1 MEANL
6 DVLGD
11 LAVMALVVV
20 RDDLPPGALLP
31 SGAAAG
37 ARIRQATRG
46 TAIVRADRRQAPA
59 VVVAPTLT
67 EGTDGLDVRG
77 QVRAHEV
84 VRVALKL
91 GRHVRSE
98 ESHVGNVHR
107 VDGGMEVD
115 EACGAVREL
124 YRDARAGSCWRN
136 RGHRG
141 HLGAGASH
149 VHLRVREV
157 FQSKKLRLQ
166 VAVHLICNHLHVVV
180 YVLFPACD
188 AGVVSRRLRD
198 PLVAVG
204 GRVEGGRPL
213 KSVARVGLRAR
224 LIEVFVPN
232 FGHAGVRAV
241 DHWALFEVRVILAHD
256 AAPVALALP
265 RVKELLLVARE
276 GVVGAVIVVRLN
288 RIERLRADLDLVGIL
303 VKPADR

>member
-1 MEANL
+1 M
-6 DVLGD
+6 
-11 LAVMALVVV
+11 
-20 RDDLPPGALLP
+20 
-31 SGAAAG
+31 
-37 ARIRQATRG
+37 I
-46 TAIVRADRRQAPA
+46 DRYTKPA
-59 VVVAPTLT
+59 VVLFRVRLH
-67 EGTDGLDVRG
+67 GRLDVRG

-180 YVLFPACD
+180 YVLFPLATL
-188 AGVVSRRLRD
+188 AS
-198 PLVAVG
+198 
-204 GRVEGGRPL
+204 
-213 KSVARVGLRAR
+213 SVAACETHL
-224 LIEVFVPN
+224 
-232 FGHAGVRAV
+232 
-241 DHWALFEVRVILAHD
+241 
-256 AAPVALALP
+256 
-265 RVKELLLVARE
+265 
-276 GVVGAVIVVRLN
+276 
-288 RIERLRADLDLVGIL
+288 
-303 VKPADR
+303 